1 MQIIHKNQTNIKI
14 NNNKKNPMY
23 NGVQS
28 TAQYSEK
35 YSSIVHQLFHPGTGI
50 KKTGKYS
57 H

>member
-1 MQIIHKNQTNIKI
+1 
-14 NNNKKNPMY
+14 MY